1 MSVKEK
7 TMDIV
12 ELVLVPIGAFFV
24 GIIVGEF
31 VVFILESMKGK

>member
-12 ELVLVPIGAFFV
+12 QLSLTLIGAFFV
-24 GIIVGEF
+24 GLIAGNIVVIF
-31 VVFILESMKGK
+31 LERMKGK